1 MFEFL
6 DKPYPFDNILNAF
19 LRIGFGIALGM
30 FLFILFFQPFELDN
44 TDVNN
49 YILTIAGFSGI
60 TFLLIG
66 VLQITL
72 PWSFPK
78 QLNKK
83 NWDLKREII
92 LQFLLWVLNSVAWS
106 FYIVYVANVKLS
118 MYLEVK
124 IVILSLAPPLV
135 ILFAKEIRSLRMQLY
150 GLRVQHREKRQ
161 EHIELVSENRSESLI
176 MESSELILIKS
187 AENYVEIHYLA
198 GGKGTKKLLRGTF
211 KSIEDQ
217 LMPFSQMIRC
227 HRTCIINMDHVIKL
241 QKEYGRIYLKM
252 NGIEEEIPVSR
263 QYLLGIRNA
272 LGSA

>member
-6 DKPYPFDNILNAF
+6 DKPYPFDNALNAF
-19 LRIGFGIALGM
+19 SRIGFGIALGL

-66 VLQITL
+66 VLQIIL

-78 QLNKK
+78 RLNKK

-92 LQFLLWVLNSVAWS
+92 LQFLLWVLNSVAWA
-106 FYIVYVANVKLS
+106 FYIVYVAGVKLS

-124 IVILSLAPPLV
+124 IVLLSFAPPLI
-135 ILFAKEIRSLRMQLY
+135 ILFVKEIRSLRMQLENIKA
-150 GLRVQHREKRQ
+150 QHREKRQ
-161 EHIELVSENRSESLI
+161 ERIELVSENRSEKLI
-176 MESSELILIKS
+176 LESSELVLIKS
-187 AENYVEIHYLA
+187 AENYVEIFYLV
-198 GGKGTKKLLRGTF
+198 GDTGTKKLLRTTF
-211 KSIEDQ
+211 KGIEDQ
-217 LMPFSQMIRC
+217 LKPFSQMIRC

-241 QKEYGRIYLKM
+241 HREYGRIYLKM
-252 NGIEEEIPVSR
+252 NDVEEEIPVSR
-263 QYLLGIRNA
+263 QYLIGIRNA
-272 LGSA
+272 LGND

>member
-19 LRIGFGIALGM
+19 LRIGFGIALGL

-44 TDVNN
+44 ADVNN

-66 VLQITL
+66 ILQIIL

-78 QLNKK
+78 KLNRK

-92 LQFLLWVLNSVAWS
+92 LQFLLWVLNSVAWA
-106 FYIVYVANVKLS
+106 FYIVYIAQVKLS

-124 IVILSLAPPLV
+124 IVILSMAPPLI
-135 ILFAKEIRSLRMQLY
+135 ILFTKEIRSLRMQVD
-150 GLRVQHREKRQ
+150 GLKVRHREKRQ
-161 EHIELVSENRSESLI
+161 EHIELVSENRAEKLALA
-176 MESSELILIKS
+176 SSELIFVKS
-187 AENYVEIHYLA
+187 SENYVEIQSFA
-198 GGKGTKKLLRGTF
+198 GGTITKKLLRTTF

-217 LMPFSQMIRC
+217 LKPFSQMIRC
-227 HRTCIINMDHVIKL
+227 HRSYIINMDHIIRL
-241 QKEYGRIYLKM
+241 HREYGRIFLKM
-252 NGIEEEIPVSR
+252 NGLEEDIPVSR
-263 QYLLGIRNA
+263 QYFLGIKNA
-272 LGSA
+272 LESN